1 MSPSRR
7 FRTSARLPIGKG
19 QVRKWRDGAAAVG
32 IMRAMLDHDACYR
45 ALLTRDA
52 RFDGRFF
59 IAVTSTGIYCRPIC
73 PARPPKLEN
82 CVFMPSAAAAQAAGF
97 RPCLRCRPE
106 AAPELA
112 VWRGTA
118 NTVSRALRLI
128 DEGALDEG
136 DVETL
141 AGRLGVG
148 GRHLRRLFQHH
159 LGAPPVAV
167 AQTRRLLFAK
177 ALLADTA
184 LPMTEVALASGYD
197 SLRRF
202 NDAMRRSWDRP
213 PSALRRPSR
222 TPPPGNGGVTI
233 RLPYQ
238 PPFDWAAFLGFLGPR
253 AIPGVEA
260 VEGDCYRRTI
270 AFDGRH
276 GVVELRP
283 AADAP
288 QLEATI
294 RIPAVGSL
302 GTIVSRLKRQFDLDA
317 DATTIGAHL
326 ATDPLL
332 APLVAARPGL
342 RVPGA
347 WDPFELAVR
356 AILGQQISVGAA
368 TVLAGRVA
376 AAYGEALQLDD
387 GPAPAGLTHVFP
399 APVALIAADP
409 GVLRVPRARAA
420 CIAGLA
426 AALAERPDLLSPV
439 LPLDETVALLCRL
452 PGIGP
457 WTAQY
462 VAMRALREPDAFP
475 SGDLGLRK
483 AAATADGVPT
493 MQALEARSAA
503 WRPWRAYAAI
513 HLWFSLA
520 KVGGG

>member
-1 MSPSRR
+1 
-7 FRTSARLPIGKG
+7 
-19 QVRKWRDGAAAVG
+19 
-32 IMRAMLDHDACYR
+32 MLDHDSCYR
-45 ALLTRDA
+45 ALLSRDA

-82 CVFMPSAAAAQAAGF
+82 CLFMPSAAAAQAAGF

-118 NTVSRALRLI
+118 NTVARALRLI
-128 DEGALDEG
+128 DEGALDDG

-148 GRHLRRLFQHH
+148 GRHLRRLFKHH
-159 LGAPPVAV
+159 LGAAPIMV

-177 ALLADTA
+177 ALLADTT
-184 LPMTEVALASGYD
+184 LPMTEVALAAGYG

-202 NDAMRRSWDRP
+202 NDAMRCSWDRP
-213 PSALRRPSR
+213 PSALRRAAKSR
-222 TPPPGNGGVTI
+222 PPGSGVTI
-233 RLPYQ
+233 RLPYH
-238 PPFDWAAFLGFLGPR
+238 PPFDWPLLLGFLGPR

-260 VEGDCYRRTI
+260 VEGDCYRRSI
-270 AFDGRH
+270 ALDGRH
-276 GVVELRP
+276 GVVEIRP
-283 AADAP
+283 VAEAH

-294 RIPAVGSL
+294 RFPGVGSL
-302 GTIVSRLKRQFDLDA
+302 GTIVNRLKRQFDLDA
-317 DATTIGAHL
+317 DATAIGAQL
-326 ATDPLL
+326 SADPLL
-332 APLVAARPGL
+332 APMVAARPGL

-347 WDPFELAVR
+347 WDPFELAIR

-376 AAYGEALQLDD
+376 ATYGEALQLED
-387 GPAPAGLTHVFP
+387 GAPPPGLTHVFP
-399 APVALIAADP
+399 APAALTRADP

-420 CIAGLA
+420 SIAGLA
-426 AALAERPDLLSPV
+426 AALASEPDLLAPL
-439 LPLDETVALLCRL
+439 LPLDETVARLCRL

-483 AAATADGVPT
+483 AAITADGIPSIKE
-493 MQALEARSAA
+493 LEARSAA

-520 KVGGG
+520 KVSGG

>member
-1 MSPSRR
+1 
-7 FRTSARLPIGKG
+7 
-19 QVRKWRDGAAAVG
+19 
-32 IMRAMLDHDACYR
+32 MRAMLDHASCYR
-45 ALLTRDA
+45 ALLSRDA

-82 CVFMPSAAAAQAAGF
+82 CLFMPSAAAAQAAGF
-97 RPCLRCRPE
+97 RACLRCRPE

-118 NTVSRALRLI
+118 NTVARALRLI
-128 DEGALDEG
+128 DDGALDEG

-159 LGAPPVAV
+159 LGAAPVVV

-184 LPMTEVALASGYD
+184 LPMTEVALAAGYG

-202 NDAMRRSWDRP
+202 NDAMRRSWNRP
-213 PSALRRPSR
+213 PSALRRGAVKAA
-222 TPPPGNGGVTI
+222 PPGGGVTI
-233 RLPYQ
+233 KLPYQ
-238 PPFDWAAFLGFLGPR
+238 PPFDWALQLGFLAPR
-253 AIPGVEA
+253 CIPGVEA
-260 VEGDCYRRTI
+260 VEGECYRRSI
-270 AFDGRH
+270 ALDGRH
-276 GVVELRP
+276 GVVEVRP
-283 AADAP
+283 VAGAN

-294 RIPAVGSL
+294 RIPGVGAL
-302 GTIVSRLKRQFDLDA
+302 GSIVHRLKRQFDLDA
-317 DATTIGAHL
+317 DATAIGAQL
-326 ATDPLL
+326 SGDPLL

-342 RVPGA
+342 RVPGV
-347 WDPFELAVR
+347 WDPFELGVR
-356 AILGQQISVGAA
+356 AILGQQISVAAA

-376 AAYGEALQLDD
+376 ALYGAPLLLED
-387 GPAPAGLTHVFP
+387 GPAPAGLSHVFP
-399 APVALIAADP
+399 APAALVGADP
-409 GVLRVPRARAA
+409 GVLRIPRARAA
-420 CIAGLA
+420 TIAGLA
-426 AALAERPDLLSPV
+426 QALVREPDLLAPI
-439 LPLDETVALLCRL
+439 LPLDESVRRLCLL

-462 VAMRALREPDAFP
+462 IAMRALREPDAFP
-475 SGDLGLRK
+475 AGDLGLRK
-483 AAATADGVPT
+483 AAATEAGVPSLKE
-493 MQALEARSAA
+493 LEARSSA

-520 KVGGG
+520 AASGGKAAGG

>member
-1 MSPSRR
+1 
-7 FRTSARLPIGKG
+7 
-19 QVRKWRDGAAAVG
+19 
-32 IMRAMLDHDACYR
+32 MLDHNACYR
-45 ALLTRDA
+45 ALLTRDS

-59 IAVTSTGIYCRPIC
+59 IAVTTTGIYCRPIC

-82 CVFMPSAAAAQAAGF
+82 CLFMPSAAAAQAAGF

-118 NTVSRALRLI
+118 NTVARALKLI

-159 LGAPPVAV
+159 LGAAPVVV

-184 LPMTEVALASGYD
+184 LPMMEVALAAGYG

-202 NDAMRRSWDRP
+202 NAAMRRSWDRP
-213 PSALRRPSR
+213 PSALRRATKSS
-222 TPPPGNGGVTI
+222 PPNGGGVTI

-238 PPFDWAAFLGFLGPR
+238 PPFDWPALVGFLGPR
-253 AIPGVEA
+253 SIPGVEA

-270 AFDGRH
+270 ALGGRH
-276 GVVELRP
+276 GVVEIRP
-283 AADAP
+283 AARAN

-294 RIPAVGSL
+294 RFPVVAAL
-302 GTIVSRLKRQFDLDA
+302 GTIVHRLKRQFDLDA
-317 DATTIGAHL
+317 DAIAIGAHL
-326 ATDPLL
+326 AADPLL

-376 AAYGEALQLDD
+376 AAYGAPLLLED
-387 GPAPAGLTHVFP
+387 GGPVPADLSHVFP
-399 APVALIAADP
+399 APAELTGADP

-420 CIAGLA
+420 TIAGLA
-426 AALAERPDLLSPV
+426 AVLAREPDLLAPI
-439 LPLDETVALLCRL
+439 LPLDETVARLCKL

-483 AAATADGVPT
+483 AAATAEGVPSIKE
-493 MQALEARSAA
+493 LEARSDA

-520 KVGGG
+520 SVQGG

>member
-1 MSPSRR
+1 
-7 FRTSARLPIGKG
+7 
-19 QVRKWRDGAAAVG
+19 
-32 IMRAMLDHDACYR
+32 MLDHASCYR

-59 IAVTSTGIYCRPIC
+59 TAVTTTRIYCRPIC
-73 PARPPKLEN
+73 PASPPKFEN
-82 CVFMPSAAAAQAAGF
+82 CLFMPSAAAAQAAGF

-118 NTVSRALRLI
+118 NTVARALRLI
-128 DEGALDEG
+128 DEGALDES
-136 DVETL
+136 DVESL
-141 AGRLGVG
+141 ALRLGVG
-148 GRHLRRLFQHH
+148 GRHLRRLFRHH

-184 LPMTEVALASGYD
+184 LPMTEVALASGYG

-213 PSALRRPSR
+213 PSELRRGSR
-222 TPPPGNGGVTI
+222 PPPASGGGGVMI

-238 PPFDWAAFLGFLGPR
+238 PPFDWAALLGFLGPR
-253 AIPGVEA
+253 CIPGVEA
-260 VEGDCYRRTI
+260 VEGNCYRRTI
-270 AFDGRH
+270 ALDGRH
-276 GVVELRP
+276 GVVELRHADD
-283 AADAP
+283 AA
-288 QLEATI
+288 QLEALI
-294 RIPAVGSL
+294 RFPNISAL

-317 DATTIGAHL
+317 DAAAIGVQLSA
-326 ATDPLL
+326 DPLL
-332 APLVAARPGL
+332 APLVACRPGL

-347 WDPFELAVR
+347 WEPFELAVR
-356 AILGQQISVGAA
+356 AILGQQISVAAA

-376 AAYGEALQLDD
+376 ASYGEPLMLED
-387 GPAPAGLTHVFP
+387 GPPPPGLGLVFP
-399 APVALIAADP
+399 APAALTEADP

-426 AALAERPDLLSPV
+426 SALLQQPDLLAPL
-439 LPLDETVALLCRL
+439 LPLDETVAALCRL

-483 AAATADGVPT
+483 AAAGPDGVPT
-493 MQALEARSAA
+493 TKQLEARAAA
-503 WRPWRAYAAI
+503 WRPFRAYAAI

-520 KVGGG
+520 TGGGG

>member
-1 MSPSRR
+1 
-7 FRTSARLPIGKG
+7 
-19 QVRKWRDGAAAVG
+19 
-32 IMRAMLDHDACYR
+32 MLDHDACYR

-73 PARPPKLEN
+73 PARPPKLEH
-82 CVFMPSAAAAQAAGF
+82 CLFMPSAAAAQAAGF

-118 NTVSRALRLI
+118 NTVARALRLI

-148 GRHLRRLFQHH
+148 GRHLRRLFRQH
-159 LGAPPVAV
+159 LGAAPIVV

-177 ALLADTA
+177 SLLADTN
-184 LPMTEVALASGYD
+184 LPMMEVALASGYG

-202 NDAMRRSWDRP
+202 NAAMRRSWNRP
-213 PSALRRPSR
+213 PSALRRGGSR
-222 TPPPGNGGVTI
+222 SGPGDAGRVTI
-233 RLPYQ
+233 RLAYQ
-238 PPFDWAAFLGFLGPR
+238 PPFDWAALVGFLGPR

-270 AFDGRH
+270 GLDGRH
-276 GVVELRP
+276 GVVEVKP
-283 AADAP
+283 APQGA

-294 RIPAVGSL
+294 RFPVVSAL
-302 GTIVSRLKRQFDLDA
+302 GTIITRLKRQFDLDA
-317 DATTIGAHL
+317 DAVAIGAHL
-326 ATDPLL
+326 SADTLL

-376 AAYGEALQLDD
+376 TSYGAPLLLEDG
-387 GPAPAGLTHVFP
+387 GPAPPGLSHVFP
-399 APVALIAADP
+399 APAALTAADP

-426 AALAERPDLLSPV
+426 QALVAEPDLIAPI
-439 LPLDETVALLCRL
+439 LPLDETVERLCRL

-483 AAATADGVPT
+483 AAATAAGVPT
-493 MQALEARSAA
+493 IKELEARSEA

-513 HLWFSLA
+513 HLWFSLSSA
-520 KVGGG
+520 QGG

>member
-1 MSPSRR
+1 
-7 FRTSARLPIGKG
+7 
-19 QVRKWRDGAAAVG
+19 
-32 IMRAMLDHDACYR
+32 MLDHNACYR
-45 ALLTRDA
+45 ALLTRDS

-59 IAVTSTGIYCRPIC
+59 IAVTTTGIYCRPIC

-82 CVFMPSAAAAQAAGF
+82 CLFMPSAAAAQAAGF

-118 NTVSRALRLI
+118 NTVARALKLI
-128 DEGALDEG
+128 DEGALDDG

-159 LGAPPVAV
+159 LGAAPVVV

-184 LPMTEVALASGYD
+184 LPMMEVALASGYG

-202 NDAMRRSWDRP
+202 NAAMRRSWDRP
-213 PSALRRPSR
+213 PSALRRA
-222 TPPPGNGGVTI
+222 TKAAPPQGGGVTI

-238 PPFDWAAFLGFLGPR
+238 PPFDWPALVGFLGPR
-253 AIPGVEA
+253 SIPGVEA

-270 AFDGRH
+270 ALDGRH
-276 GVVELRP
+276 GVVEIRP
-283 AADAP
+283 VAGAS

-294 RIPAVGSL
+294 RFPVVAAL
-302 GTIVSRLKRQFDLDA
+302 GTIVNRLKRQFDLDA
-317 DATTIGAHL
+317 DAVAIGTHL
-326 ATDPLL
+326 SGDPLL

-376 AAYGEALQLDD
+376 ASYGAPLVLED
-387 GPAPAGLTHVFP
+387 GGPIPSGLSHVFPAPAGLTG
-399 APVALIAADP
+399 ADP

-420 CIAGLA
+420 TIAGLA
-426 AALAERPDLLSPV
+426 AVLAREPDLLAPI
-439 LPLDETVALLCRL
+439 LPLDETVARLCKL

-483 AAATADGVPT
+483 AAAAPDGVPSIKE
-493 MQALEARSAA
+493 LEARSEA

-520 KVGGG
+520 NVQGG